1 MLNPESDRL
10 DYGELLTPP
19 EDYELDF
26 ALATTYSLDLD
37 TLVGVS
43 LALGLC
49 EDSESNDK
57 IHILEAL
64 KTTGDKI
71 AIFCES
77 AQIKLPNKVTPLYCL
92 LEKMV
97 FQISL
102 SKTRSA
108 KDKSYPAF
116 HPKIWLIKFTNG
128 KRTIYRFIILSRNLT
143 FDRSWDVSFVFD
155 GIIGKKTEKNKP
167 LQDFCTYLASNL
179 PTTAIGEKKRK
190 CIYKIIDEL
199 NHVSFSLKSEADQDS
214 SFNDFNFLPNL
225 IENNCKI
232 SESELFTTEFDKLI
246 IISPFL
252 TAEIV
257 GEFNKRQI
265 GAENDKNCW
274 LFTRKEEFLKI
285 PKSKR
290 NLFSHFHIYTL
301 NETIEDGEHALFSE
315 GILQQK
321 IHAKY
326 YILQKRDRLEVYLGS
341 FNCSRKAKECNCEF
355 LIQLFSTD
363 ISLFESV
370 ISDFTK
376 SDENSSPL
384 FVELSTD
391 ELLDEPKV
399 NEELSDLFLKDIT
412 RLGISGI
419 ACKNTDGNYN
429 IHFCIDKQ
437 SNVYAIVRENFQYL
451 FIRNLTYIDNKE
463 KNVQINDE
471 FNLINIKIQELSE
484 FFIVSYIPNK
494 DSAVTRIIKIPISGI
509 PEDRDDYAIS
519 SIIENTDGFI
529 KYLSLILEDD
539 SIISSFEAA
548 LIDKKNQGSGVGNSI
563 IFAGLYERFLKM
575 VASDSSKTKILK
587 IENLLSSIKKEDII
601 PEGFTDFFTT
611 FKHAIG
617 Q

>member
-1 MLNPESDRL
+1 MLNPESDRM
-10 DYGELLTPP
+10 DYGELLMPP
-19 EDYELDF
+19 DDYDLDF
-26 ALATTYSLDLD
+26 AIATTYSLDLD
-37 TLVGVS
+37 TLVGAS

-116 HPKIWLIKFTNG
+116 HSKIWLIKFTNG

-155 GIIGKKTEKNKP
+155 GIMGKKTEKNKP
-167 LQDFCTYLASNL
+167 LQDFCSYLASNL
-179 PTTAIGEKKRK
+179 PTNAIGEKKRN

-225 IENNCKI
+225 IENNYKI

-252 TAEIV
+252 TAEVI
-257 GEFNKRQI
+257 GEFNKRQR
-265 GAENDKNCW
+265 GNDKNCW

-290 NLFSHFHIYTL
+290 KLFSHFHIYTL
-301 NETIEDGEHALFSE
+301 NETIEDGENALFSD

-326 YILQKRDRLEVYLGS
+326 YLLQKGDRVEVYLGS
-341 FNCSRKAKECNCEF
+341 FNCSKKAKECNCEF
-355 LIQLFSTD
+355 LIQLFSLD

-370 ISDFTK
+370 ISEFTQ
-376 SDENSSPL
+376 SDENTSPL
-384 FVELSTD
+384 FVEISTD
-391 ELLDEPKV
+391 ELLDNPKLD
-399 NEELSDLFLKDIT
+399 EELSDLFLKDIT
-412 RLGISGI
+412 RLGISGK
-419 ACKNTDGNYN
+419 ASKNTEGNYN
-429 IHFCIDKQ
+429 IHFCVDRQ
-437 SNVYAIVRENFQYL
+437 SEIYPIVKEKFQYL
-451 FIRNLTYIDNKE
+451 FIRSLTYSGNKE
-463 KNVQINDE
+463 KNVQINDDFDLE
-471 FNLINIKIQELSE
+471 NIKIQELAE
-484 FFIVSYIPNK
+484 FFIVCYIPDK
-494 DSAVTRIIKIPISGI
+494 DHEVTRIIKIPIFGI
-509 PEDRDDYAIS
+509 PDDRDDYAIS

-539 SIISSFEAA
+539 SIISNFEAA
-548 LIDKKNQGSGVGNSI
+548 LIDKKKQESIVGNSI
-563 IFAGLYERFLKM
+563 VFAGLYERFLRM
-575 VASDSSKTKILK
+575 VASDSSKTKIFR

-601 PEGFTDFFTT
+601 PEGFSDFFNT
-611 FKHAIG
+611 FKQAIG